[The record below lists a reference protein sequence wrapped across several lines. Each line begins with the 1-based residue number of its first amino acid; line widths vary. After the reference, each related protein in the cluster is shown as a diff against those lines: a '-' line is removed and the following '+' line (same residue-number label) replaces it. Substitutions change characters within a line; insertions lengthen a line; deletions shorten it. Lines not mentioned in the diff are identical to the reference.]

1 MKYERNSL
9 RNMIISTFIIISVC
23 ITIVIGYISFTES
36 NEIVENNIRKMEDD
50 SAKEILNK
58 VDEFVNRSIYINKSN
73 YNLIKNGIVNIYD
86 KKQREIYFSG
96 VLKGSSDNIY
106 SFSYGTENGEYYGAR
121 RNSEG
126 QIEIMRSDTETNGE
140 SWYYSLNNDL
150 TAGKLVQSF
159 GKFDPRTRDWYKIA
173 KEKKEPTF
181 SPVYE
186 HFVMKDLAITA
197 AYPIYDNEG
206 ILKGVLGTHLTLS
219 KINAYLNEILK
230 GKTGIAYII
239 EKNSGQVVAN
249 SLEKPNF
256 TTTADDQIKGIKV
269 EAIDEQYIKE
279 AYLDYESNLKDHFI
293 VKTDYDRLHIRVS
306 EYKNE
311 GLDWLIITSLP
322 ESQFTKM
329 SKNIYNFACS
339 CIVLLIICIMLWIK
353 RTEHFVKP
361 INDLIIITEK
371 FSKGDLSER
380 ARIVKNDEVGELSY
394 AFNNMAEKLCDLIK
408 DLKYRKFEVE
418 QANIDLKAAKIKAE
432 EASKA
437 KSQFLANMSHE
448 IRTPMNGIIGMTDLV
463 LMSELQDEQRKMV
476 GLVKESAMDLLQIIN
491 NILDLS
497 KMEAGKVQLMPE
509 WIYMESLINRTEN
522 FYAPLAYNKNVIFK
536 IEVQNDVPEKIFVD
550 TIRLNQII
558 ANILGNAIK
567 FTQNGEIELVIKNI
581 RSLDNKVLLMFSIH
595 DTGIGIKKEDIPKLF
610 NYFTQ
615 LDDSNTKRFQGTG
628 LGLAISKKLVEL
640 MEGKICVHSEFGKGS
655 TFYFTIW
662 VDKAHERE

>member
-1 MKYERNSL
+1 MKYEKNSL
-9 RNMIISTFIIISVC
+9 RNMIISTFIVISVC
-23 ITIVIGYISFTES
+23 IIIVIGYISFNES
-36 NEIVENNIRKMEDD
+36 NEIVENNIKNMEDD

-58 VDEFVNRSIYINKSN
+58 IDEFVNRSLYINKSN

-96 VLKGSSDNIY
+96 VLEGSSNNIY

-126 QIEIMRSDTETNGE
+126 QIEIMRSNTETNGE

-150 TAGKLVQSF
+150 TAGKFVGSF
-159 GKFDPRTRDWYKIA
+159 GKFDPRTRDWYMIA

-186 HFVMKDLAITA
+186 HFVIRDLAITA

-219 KINAYLNEILK
+219 KINTYLNEILK

-239 EKNSGQVVAN
+239 EKNSGHVVAN
-249 SLEKPNF
+249 SIEKPNF
-256 TTTADDQIKGIKV
+256 TTTADNQIKGIKV
-269 EAIDEQYIKE
+269 EEINEQYIKK

-293 VKTDYDRLHIRVS
+293 VKTDNDRLHIKVS

-329 SKNIYNFACS
+329 SKNIYNFIFS
-339 CIVLLIICIMLWIK
+339 CIVLLIIGIMLWIK
-353 RTEHFVKP
+353 RTEYFVKP
-361 INDLIIITEK
+361 INDLILITEK

-380 ARIVKNDEVGELSY
+380 AKIVKNDEVGKLSC
-394 AFNNMAEKLCDLIK
+394 AFNNMAEKLCELIK
-408 DLKYRKFEVE
+408 DLKYKKFEVE

-463 LMSELQDEQRKMV
+463 LMSELKDEQRKMV

-509 WIYMESLINRTEN
+509 WIYMESFINRIEN

-536 IEVQNDVPEKIFVD
+536 IEVKSDVPEKIFVD
-550 TIRLNQII
+550 TIRLNQVI

-567 FTQNGEIELVIKNI
+567 FTQNGEIELVIKTVK
-581 RSLDNKVLLMFSIH
+581 SLDNKVLLMFSIH
-595 DTGIGIKKEDIPKLF
+595 DTGIGIKKEDIIKIF

-640 MEGKICVHSEFGKGS
+640 MEGEICVHSEFGKGS
-655 TFYFTIW
+655 TFYFTIS
-662 VDKAHERE
+662 VDKIHEIK

>member
-380 ARIVKNDEVGELSY
+380 ARIVKNDEVGKLSY